1 MDVFQ
6 IDNYSMELLK
16 NKIHENC
23 SKPKNLEE
31 YFITIGL
38 DPKICS
44 DKNLYNISSI
54 SEFNEKARSLNFK
67 PKILSKFP
75 PVQKSYIN
83 IDDTIIDLC
92 FFDGCNLL
100 KFNQKPEPT
109 FHHFILDNSFYSIEY
124 PIKYVSCLKIYESLY
139 DYYALNNEIEKN
151 YEKKRNC
158 ENLENDKIYKNYYI
172 PKFLC
177 LISTQ
182 YFFQEQEEIL
192 KQIYDYCLN
201 KSIKRDI
208 PIEKKILTILY
219 KIPMPPRG
227 LLEIEYKLS
236 ENYKKIILKR
246 QKMNKLPLIK
256 DELNL
261 IFSKFDTKI
270 FLEIFKYAL
279 FETKILIFG
288 SKINELSYFIY
299 TLISI
304 LFPFHYSFQIASSIP
319 NNAYTILESLS
330 PYIFGINKKYKNNF
344 FKENKIDISDLNI
357 LVVDIDNSNI
367 KFLGNNTI
375 PEIPNSLYKPL
386 YDGLLEVNKTK
397 FNLFDE
403 KENESKYK
411 KTRRLFYDFFVNA
424 MTNYDLYIK
433 TDYFENKLS
442 NSGIKNLFKIN
453 EFINSHSSCERNFYK
468 NLTETQMFCDFI
480 YRKMIPKDSNEKLEI
495 LLFDESISKKLNQK
509 LFSRKKSFFFIN
521 SKEYEYNSKYDVP
534 QSKKISQ
541 QEIEIFTDENIKN
554 NLLKCGQKINI
565 NLNKETNKEEY
576 SFEYYLFPVL
586 NNLYFKGDFKDEY
599 FSVSEIPI
607 ISDINRINADILA
620 KYLINSNNNNLNNN
634 EEKEM
639 INYIYL
645 CYLELW
651 AYNYWYID
659 SNEKEQK
666 FNEMID
672 ILSKIS
678 FYDIELFDSI
688 FKSLNK
694 FKDKNK
700 ILKLYDFIINNKI
713 PPSSYIC
720 RIINSYLTNI
730 IQKKDSETNPSDL
743 NNKKQNKKT
752 FHSKKDKECL
762 GDKIRFNNK
771 QKCPECGQEIDVTEI
786 CLNFKNMIKDFFWVK
801 CTICDKYIVPKLGVN
816 LGTEIISKDRND
828 DLYNDYYSS
837 NYTRFVLLSPYELQ
851 SKIREIKNKS
861 EFKIFH
867 IEYFKQEY
875 PNLFWS
881 CIWYFNLYNINYD
894 IILPYEFNINQEIS
908 NYEKNISLGIMS
920 KIIINKS
927 KNDKS
932 INNNKKNK
940 KYKKI
945 KKKIYLTEDLII
957 HSIIS
962 ISVSSDSE
970 KEKTFS
976 IYNKISDDFIC
987 RKSNTSSKST
997 LYSSGKTLLGR
1008 SSGINSIE
1016 EEENKNIFNSS
1027 TNIPSRV
1034 RLNTL
1039 TEAYLLSPP
1048 LKSRKLF
1055 DSRYSYNIISSIQEN
1070 EESFVFYF
1078 KELPNKEET
1087 SEFNFENINEIES
1100 ENN

>member
-1 MDVFQ
+1 
-6 IDNYSMELLK
+6 
-16 NKIHENC
+16 
-23 SKPKNLEE
+23 
-31 YFITIGL
+31 
-38 DPKICS
+38 
-44 DKNLYNISSI
+44 
-54 SEFNEKARSLNFK
+54 
-67 PKILSKFP
+67 
-75 PVQKSYIN
+75 
-83 IDDTIIDLC
+83 
-92 FFDGCNLL
+92 
-100 KFNQKPEPT
+100 
-109 FHHFILDNSFYSIEY
+109 
-124 PIKYVSCLKIYESLY
+124 
-139 DYYALNNEIEKN
+139 
-151 YEKKRNC
+151 
-158 ENLENDKIYKNYYI
+158 
-172 PKFLC
+172 
-177 LISTQ
+177 
-182 YFFQEQEEIL
+182 
-192 KQIYDYCLN
+192 
-201 KSIKRDI
+201 
-208 PIEKKILTILY
+208 
-219 KIPMPPRG
+219 
-227 LLEIEYKLS
+227 
-236 ENYKKIILKR
+236 
-246 QKMNKLPLIK
+246 
-256 DELNL
+256 
-261 IFSKFDTKI
+261 
-270 FLEIFKYAL
+270 
-279 FETKILIFG
+279 
-288 SKINELSYFIY
+288 
-299 TLISI
+299 
-304 LFPFHYSFQIASSIP
+304 
-319 NNAYTILESLS
+319 
-330 PYIFGINKKYKNNF
+330 
-344 FKENKIDISDLNI
+344 
-357 LVVDIDNSNI
+357 
-367 KFLGNNTI
+367 
-375 PEIPNSLYKPL
+375 
-386 YDGLLEVNKTK
+386 
-397 FNLFDE
+397 
-403 KENESKYK
+403 
-411 KTRRLFYDFFVNA
+411 
-424 MTNYDLYIK
+424 
-433 TDYFENKLS
+433 
-442 NSGIKNLFKIN
+442 
-453 EFINSHSSCERNFYK
+453 
-468 NLTETQMFCDFI
+468 
-480 YRKMIPKDSNEKLEI
+480 
-495 LLFDESISKKLNQK
+495 
-509 LFSRKKSFFFIN
+509 
-521 SKEYEYNSKYDVP
+521 
-534 QSKKISQ
+534 
-541 QEIEIFTDENIKN
+541 
-554 NLLKCGQKINI
+554 
-565 NLNKETNKEEY
+565 
-576 SFEYYLFPVL
+576 
-586 NNLYFKGDFKDEY
+586 
-599 FSVSEIPI
+599 
-607 ISDINRINADILA
+607 
-620 KYLINSNNNNLNNN
+620 
-634 EEKEM
+634 
-639 INYIYL
+639 
-645 CYLELW
+645 
-651 AYNYWYID
+651 
-659 SNEKEQK
+659 
-666 FNEMID
+666 MID

-861 EFKIFH
+861 QFKIFH

-875 PNLFWS
+875 SNLFWS

-1055 DSRYSYNIISSIQEN
+1055 DSRYSNILC
-1070 EESFVFYF
+1070 
-1078 KELPNKEET
+1078 KTP
-1087 SEFNFENINEIES
+1087 
-1100 ENN
+1100 